1 MVAYS
6 LAWVAGVRAHSGR
19 EAAADGTITILGQ
32 TRKPLLF
39 WPRREL
45 NTQHTPN
52 SFRRPSRLSENKSR
66 SANAYASFRRHF
78 ASAKLHSCAGV
89 ALAS

>member
-32 TRKPLLF
+32 TRKSLLF

-45 NTQHTPN
+45 NAQHTPN
-52 SFRRPSRLSENKSR
+52 SFRRPSRLGENKMPQR
-66 SANAYASFRRHF
+66 KRLCVIPPSFR
-78 ASAKLHSCAGV
+78 LG
-89 ALAS
+89 